1 MKKWVYFLLILFFL
15 VKVNLIF
22 RYHDTRWDESVFIG
36 MGKYIFSEGESGLWE
51 SIRPPGLPLVF
62 GLFWK
67 LGLNS
72 IILSELLSIFFAMG
86 CIYFTYLIG
95 NELYNSKIGFF
106 SALILSVTP
115 VFFYFSSYGFT
126 GIPSTFMALVSIY
139 FFIKKRYFI
148 CGVFSAAALLFR
160 FPQGLLLPIFLF
172 WLYIKNKNKI
182 VSFILGWSSLV
193 IPFFIFNLFMYQ
205 DMFFPFIE
213 ASLHQSNIVYSVGS
227 NTFLGLIHN
236 YSFSIIEGLKQN
248 LLFIFGLFYIFRK
261 KFFIPFL
268 LFAAY
273 FTYIVNK
280 QVRFLLIYVPYLAIM
295 AGYGIYFISK
305 KRKFVLLFIC
315 LLLLPSLLSIKTQYF
330 WRSHYIPPVDELH
343 NYFNDK
349 QGVLLTTYP
358 TPVAYSNIKVI
369 PFYNNVNDAI
379 SIFNKEKNNV
389 NYILYSNDFY
399 PCYNK
404 DCEKKKEFL
413 FQSIKGEFNLI
424 ANYSLDQEY
433 LIFNK

>member
-213 ASLHQSNIVYSVGS
+213 ASLHQSNIVLEAIL
-227 NTFLGLIHN
+227 FL
-236 YSFSIIEGLKQN
+236 
-248 LLFIFGLFYIFRK
+248 
-261 KFFIPFL
+261 
-268 LFAAY
+268 
-273 FTYIVNK
+273 V
-280 QVRFLLIYVPYLAIM
+280 
-295 AGYGIYFISK
+295 
-305 KRKFVLLFIC
+305 
-315 LLLLPSLLSIKTQYF
+315 
-330 WRSHYIPPVDELH
+330 
-343 NYFNDK
+343 
-349 QGVLLTTYP
+349 
-358 TPVAYSNIKVI
+358 
-369 PFYNNVNDAI
+369 
-379 SIFNKEKNNV
+379 
-389 NYILYSNDFY
+389 
-399 PCYNK
+399 
-404 DCEKKKEFL
+404 
-413 FQSIKGEFNLI
+413 
-424 ANYSLDQEY
+424 
-433 LIFNK
+433 